1 MMDDRKA
8 WEVLSIVDEI
18 PLGKVAT
25 YGQIARLAGMPS
37 SSRLVGRILSF
48 SSLYGDHPCHRV
60 VNHIGRCATGW
71 SAQRALLEEEGVGF
85 LDNGLVDMKRFLWNE

>member
-60 VNHIGRCATGW
+60 VNHAGRCAPGW
-71 SAQRALLEEEGVGF
+71 SDQRRLLEEEGVGF
-85 LDNGLVDMKRFLWNE
+85 LANGLVDMKRFLWNE